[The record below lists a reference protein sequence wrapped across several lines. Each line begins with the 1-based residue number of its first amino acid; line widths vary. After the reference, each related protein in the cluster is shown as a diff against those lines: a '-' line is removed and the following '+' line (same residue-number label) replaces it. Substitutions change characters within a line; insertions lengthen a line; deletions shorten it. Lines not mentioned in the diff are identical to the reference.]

1 MASSS
6 PHMGGS
12 SAFMALGGFVVGA
25 VVTWI
30 WTQYWNS
37 TPKSHRSAE
46 NALLL
51 EDGDSNEYGS
61 SLPSRSSLLLMTNGK
76 SSRSV
81 KSTTATA
88 AACSDTFLA
97 DMLSALWQQVNAV
110 ATSEI
115 QSAVEP
121 MFADLPSPLSTLR
134 FTKVCLGHVPLRL
147 ENIVLHGTD
156 SSSGVD
162 NENNAEQQQ
171 QAKPDYV
178 QFNVDVIWDGEC
190 DIQMKAD
197 YIGSLG
203 VRSLKLAGRLS
214 VVLQP
219 LLDASPIVGAVSYAF
234 CNTPHLELDFTGMAS
249 VADIKSIKTTIIS
262 TILESVDAVM
272 VLPKR
277 SLLRMVDEVPFLK
290 MYKSPLGIV
299 RIAMQGGRGF
309 ETEKKS
315 ILKNDVR
322 DVYCKVK
329 VAKHSVWATSVVHNS
344 ANPVWS
350 DQEQADFLMFDRDE
364 EIQITA
370 FDRDDGT
377 LDLDD
382 VLGDATVSLGELLDP
397 SDSINST
404 KELRLWLDGQPTCTF
419 VSLRCDLLTL
429 VDNLD
434 SLKSPTRTLDKSICG
449 LLTILVSQ
457 AFDLP
462 INDEVTTEDVPLDTY
477 VNVSFGPTKFVA
489 LAVSGGTKPM
499 YDSEFHVPIVP
510 DMLTGGMDRLPPVVL
525 TLLQKTPGRSAA
537 DRQLGIVHIS
547 AASILQAP
555 RCRIAGRRSMGDTA
569 ASLEF
574 LVSIQG
580 VSSPLGSRIP
590 SIAASTPND
599 KPVASD
605 NEPGS
610 LDGLEVSNG
619 WGL

>member
-1 MASSS
+1 
-6 PHMGGS
+6 
-12 SAFMALGGFVVGA
+12 
-25 VVTWI
+25 
-30 WTQYWNS
+30 
-37 TPKSHRSAE
+37 
-46 NALLL
+46 
-51 EDGDSNEYGS
+51 
-61 SLPSRSSLLLMTNGK
+61 
-76 SSRSV
+76 
-81 KSTTATA
+81 
-88 AACSDTFLA
+88 
-97 DMLSALWQQVNAV
+97 
-110 ATSEI
+110 
-115 QSAVEP
+115 

-147 ENIVLHGTD
+147 ENIVIVNGTE
-156 SSSGVD
+156 SSST
-162 NENNAEQQQ
+162 AE
-171 QAKPDYV
+171 AKPDYV

-219 LLDASPIVGAVSYAF
+219 LLNVSPIVGAVSYAF
-234 CNTPHLELDFTGMAS
+234 CNTPHLELDFTGMAQ
-249 VADIKSIKTTIIS
+249 VADIKSIKTTIVS
-262 TILESVDAVM
+262 TILESINAVM

-277 SLLRMVDEVPFLK
+277 SLLRLVDEVPFLQ
-290 MYKSPLGIV
+290 MYQPPLGIV

-309 ETEKKS
+309 ETEKRS

-322 DVYCKVK
+322 DVYCQLQ
-329 VAKHSVWATSVVHNS
+329 VAKHKVWTTAVAHNS

-382 VLGDATVSLGELLDP
+382 VLGDVTVSLGELLDQ
-397 SDSINST
+397 SETTNSS
-404 KELRLWLDGQPTCTF
+404 KELRLWSDGQPTCAF
-419 VSLRCDLLTL
+419 VSLRCDLLPM
-429 VDNLD
+429 VDNVD
-434 SLKSPTRTLDKSICG
+434 SLQSPTNTLDERICG

-462 INDEVTTEDVPLDTY
+462 FNDEVTTEDVPLHTY

-489 LAVSGGTKPM
+489 LAVSGGTNPM

-525 TLLQKTPGRSAA
+525 TLLQKTSGRSAA

-547 AASILQAP
+547 AASIMEAP
-555 RCRIAGRRSMGDTA
+555 HCRIAGRRTMGETP

-574 LVSIQG
+574 HVSFQG
-580 VSSPLGSRIP
+580 VSLPLDKRVP
-590 SIAASTPND
+590 SISASAPND
-599 KPVASD
+599 SAVTSD

-610 LDGLEVSNG
+610 LDGLEASNG